1 MSDTGAAIAF
11 EERLRELRKGD
22 VGEEEED
29 GEAQRERERER
40 ERGRERK
47 EGSAE
52 RQAIKNGGEPP
63 SIAVERRSF
72 SLSREKRSLLPRG
85 PR

>member
-40 ERGRERK
+40 E
-47 EGSAE
+47 
-52 RQAIKNGGEPP
+52 GGK
-63 SIAVERRSF
+63 
-72 SLSREKRSLLPRG
+72 EKRDPPRG
-85 PR
+85 KQ